1 MVEVLGLDPVF
12 RTSGGKGGGIIGVS
26 VLPYHPFVFPFYY
39 QRSPK
44 LSDRHE
50 LTSELCL

>member
-26 VLPYHPFVFPFYY
+26 IIFTPRLVFPGAGWA
-39 QRSPK
+39 
-44 LSDRHE
+44 
-50 LTSELCL
+50 

>member
-26 VLPYHPFVFPFYY
+26 VIFLRSSVFV
-39 QRSPK
+39 QLDVLRHC
-44 LSDRHE
+44 LANDRTLH
-50 LTSELCL
+50 LNRV